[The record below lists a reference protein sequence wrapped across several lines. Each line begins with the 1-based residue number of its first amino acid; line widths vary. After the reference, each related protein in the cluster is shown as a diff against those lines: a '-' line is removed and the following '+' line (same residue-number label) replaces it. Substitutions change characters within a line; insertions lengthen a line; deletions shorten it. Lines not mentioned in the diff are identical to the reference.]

1 MGRTDLI
8 DYYDFIMNM
17 TKNEIEDEAEIIK
30 DTVVR
35 KVAACKCQQ
44 RYFMEKVENNKY
56 KFGDNQFLRLVRI
69 LRSTVMV
76 RVGGGWMDLDEFL
89 SKNDPCRS
97 RYERSTITAEFI
109 TNRSMSSI
117 S

>member
-1 MGRTDLI
+1 MNILDPMRTDLI

-17 TKNEIEDEAEIIK
+17 TKNEIDDEAEIIK

-56 KFGDNQFLRLVRI
+56 KVSHF
-69 LRSTVMV
+69 
-76 RVGGGWMDLDEFL
+76 
-89 SKNDPCRS
+89 
-97 RYERSTITAEFI
+97 
-109 TNRSMSSI
+109 
-117 S
+117 